1 MDIIYVDV
9 MTVEFCRQFSGQIL
23 VKTFFHGM
31 EGMGDGGYRFISQL
45 EEAFYQGI
53 QESLTISTYY
63 ITIVI
68 GLRKKRQKQGQ
79 VDSAWQSLRLVL
91 VSMWPL

>member
-1 MDIIYVDV
+1 MDV

-45 EEAFYQGI
+45 EEAFYQDM
-53 QESLTISTYY
+53 QESLTISTYF
-63 ITIVI
+63 ISIGIKSRTVI
-68 GLRKKRQKQGQ
+68 A
-79 VDSAWQSLRLVL
+79 VC
-91 VSMWPL
+91 